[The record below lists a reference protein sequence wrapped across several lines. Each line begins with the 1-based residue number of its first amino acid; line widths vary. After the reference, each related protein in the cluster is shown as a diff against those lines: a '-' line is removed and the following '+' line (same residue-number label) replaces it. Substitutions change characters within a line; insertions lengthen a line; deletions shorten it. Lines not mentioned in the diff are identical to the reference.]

1 MLFVLQPMLCM
12 YLDSAT
18 PQGSNLY
25 ETVHVHA
32 GFVDLDTVSVSQE
45 SWTKIA
51 TISII
56 LSAS

>member
-1 MLFVLQPMLCM
+1 MLCM

>member
-1 MLFVLQPMLCM
+1 MPCM

-18 PQGSNLY
+18 PQGNNLN

-32 GFVDLDTVSVSQE
+32 GFVDLDTFSQE

-51 TISII
+51 NISII